1 VNAGQAQDRLE
12 RRARAL
18 LRAYPA
24 EYRRE
29 RGEEIIGTLLEAAP
43 PGRSFP
49 SARDAWSLV
58 NGGRRARAARNRRL
72 SARENL
78 RLAMLLGMAVFA
90 ARSFYY
96 PGFLGYARTGG
107 LDVALVT
114 GILAGL
120 APWVRHRGVRAAC
133 VIPAGALFVYTS
145 MLMLQFS
152 GAGSASIGRASIGR
166 MAVFLVA
173 LAALACWRGR
183 GARPPGSAAVLV
195 CVTPV
200 LVMVPWPPLL
210 DSDAESYGTVNPYWY
225 TAALLVVVAA
235 CWLATD
241 ARPAF
246 AVVFAMVLSYSLTIV
261 VNLSSPGTLFFTLTS
276 VDSLEWLVSPVA
288 LCVVLTVAF
297 AWLLRRQA
305 ASAADPPQ

>member
-1 VNAGQAQDRLE
+1 VNAGQVQDKLE
-12 RRARAL
+12 RRTRAL

-29 RGEEIIGTLLEAAP
+29 RGEEIIGTLLEAVP

-58 NGGRRARAARNRRL
+58 NGGRHARAARNRRL

-78 RLAMLLGMAVFA
+78 RLAMLLGMAVFV

-96 PGFLGYARTGG
+96 PDYPGYARTGG
-107 LDVALVT
+107 LDVALLT

-120 APWVRHRGVRAAC
+120 APWLRHWAVRAAC
-133 VIPAGALFVYTS
+133 VIPAG
-145 MLMLQFS
+145 
-152 GAGSASIGRASIGR
+152 
-166 MAVFLVA
+166 
-173 LAALACWRGR
+173 
-183 GARPPGSAAVLV
+183 
-195 CVTPV
+195 
-200 LVMVPWPPLL
+200 
-210 DSDAESYGTVNPYWY
+210 
-225 TAALLVVVAA
+225 
-235 CWLATD
+235 
-241 ARPAF
+241 
-246 AVVFAMVLSYSLTIV
+246 
-261 VNLSSPGTLFFTLTS
+261 
-276 VDSLEWLVSPVA
+276 A

>member
-1 VNAGQAQDRLE
+1 VNAGQDKLE

-58 NGGRRARAARNRRL
+58 NGGRQARAARNRRL

-78 RLAMLLGMAVFA
+78 RLAMLLGLAVFV

-96 PGFLGYARTGG
+96 PHYLGYARTGG
-107 LDVALVT
+107 LDVALAT

-120 APWVRHRGVRAAC
+120 APWLRHRAVRAAC
-133 VIPAGALFVYTS
+133 VIPAGTLFVYTS
-145 MLMLQFS
+145 MLQMLQYS
-152 GAGSASIGRASIGR
+152 GTDSATIGR
-166 MAVFLVA
+166 MAVFLVS
-173 LAALACWRGR
+173 LAALAFWRGQ
-183 GARPPGSAAVLV
+183 GARPPVSAAGLV
-195 CVTPV
+195 CATPV
-200 LVMVPWPPLL
+200 LVMVPWLNLL
-210 DSDAESYGTVNPYWY
+210 APDADSYGTVDPYWH

-261 VNLSSPGTLFFTLTS
+261 VNLSPPGTLFFTLTS

-297 AWLLRRQA
+297 GWLLRRQA
-305 ASAADPPQ
+305 TSAADPPQ

>member
-1 VNAGQAQDRLE
+1 MNAGQAQDKLE

-24 EYRRE
+24 EYRRG

-43 PGRSFP
+43 PGRSYP
-49 SARDAWSLV
+49 SARDGWSLV
-58 NGGRRARAARNRRL
+58 NGGRHARAARNRRL

-96 PGFLGYARTGG
+96 PEYLGYARTGG
-107 LDVALVT
+107 LDVALAT

-120 APWVRHRGVRAAC
+120 APWLRHRAVRAAC
-133 VIPAGALFVYTS
+133 VIPAGALFVYAS
-145 MLMLQFS
+145 LPQLPS
-152 GAGSASIGRASIGR
+152 EGSATIGR
-166 MAVFLVA
+166 MAVFLVT
-173 LAALACWRGR
+173 LAALGCWQGQ
-183 GARPPGSAAVLV
+183 GARPPGPAAGLV
-195 CVTPV
+195 CATPV
-200 LVMVPWPPLL
+200 LVMVPWLHLL
-210 DSDAESYGTVNPYWY
+210 DSDSYSPVDPYWY
-225 TAALLVVVAA
+225 TATLLVVVAA

-246 AVVFAMVLSYSLTIV
+246 GVVFAMVLSYSLTIV
-261 VNLSSPGTLFFTLTS
+261 TNLTSPGTLFFTLTS

-305 ASAADPPQ
+305 ASAAGPPQ

>member
-1 VNAGQAQDRLE
+1 VNAGQVQDKLE
-12 RRARAL
+12 RRTRAL

-29 RGEEIIGTLLEAAP
+29 RGEEIVGTLLEAVP

-58 NGGRRARAARNRRL
+58 NGGRHARAARNRRL

-78 RLAMLLGMAVFA
+78 RLAMLLGMAVFV

-96 PGFLGYARTGG
+96 PDYLGYARTGG
-107 LDVALVT
+107 LDVALAT

-120 APWVRHRGVRAAC
+120 APWLRHWAVRAAC

-145 MLMLQFS
+145 MLQFS
-152 GAGSASIGRASIGR
+152 WAGSTAIGR
-166 MAVFLVA
+166 MAVFLVS

-200 LVMVPWPPLL
+200 LVMVPWL
-210 DSDAESYGTVNPYWY
+210 DSDAESYGTVDPYWY

-261 VNLSSPGTLFFTLTS
+261 TNLTSPGTLFFTLTS

-305 ASAADPPQ
+305 ASAPDPPQ

>member
-1 VNAGQAQDRLE
+1 VNAGQAPNKLE

-49 SARDAWSLV
+49 AARDAWSLV
-58 NGGRRARAARNRRL
+58 NGGRHARAARNRRL

-78 RLAMLLGMAVFA
+78 RLAMLLGLAVFA

-96 PGFLGYARTGG
+96 PDFLGYARTGG
-107 LDVALVT
+107 LDVALAT

-120 APWVRHRGVRAAC
+120 APWLRHRAVRAAC

-145 MLMLQFS
+145 MLQFS
-152 GAGSASIGRASIGR
+152 GAGSATIGR

-183 GARPPGSAAVLV
+183 GARPPVSAAGLV
-195 CVTPV
+195 CATPV
-200 LVMVPWPPLL
+200 LVMVPWLHLL
-210 DSDAESYGTVNPYWY
+210 DSDSYGPVEPYWY

>member
-1 VNAGQAQDRLE
+1 MNAGQAQDKLE
-12 RRARAL
+12 RRTRAL

-58 NGGRRARAARNRRL
+58 NGGRHARAARNRRL

-78 RLAMLLGMAVFA
+78 RLAMLLGLAVFV

-96 PGFLGYARTGG
+96 PDYLGYARTGG
-107 LDVALVT
+107 LDVALAT

-120 APWVRHRGVRAAC
+120 APWLRHRAVRAAC
-133 VIPAGALFVYTS
+133 VIPAGALFVYAS
-145 MLMLQFS
+145 MLQVS
-152 GAGSASIGRASIGR
+152 GDGSATIGR
-166 MAVFLVA
+166 MAVFLFA
-173 LAALACWRGR
+173 LAALACWRGS
-183 GARPPGSAAVLV
+183 GARPPVSAAGLV
-195 CVTPV
+195 CATPV
-200 LVMVPWPPLL
+200 LVMVPLLHLL
-210 DSDAESYGTVNPYWY
+210 DSDADSYGTVDPYWY

-246 AVVFAMVLSYSLTIV
+246 GVVFAMVLSYSLTIV
-261 VNLSSPGTLFFTLTS
+261 VNLASPGTLFFTLTS

-305 ASAADPPQ
+305 ASAADPPR

>member
-1 VNAGQAQDRLE
+1 VNAGQAQDKLE

-43 PGRSFP
+43 SGRSFP
-49 SARDAWSLV
+49 SARDARSLV
-58 NGGRRARAARNRRL
+58 NGGRHARAARNRRL

-96 PGFLGYARTGG
+96 PDYLGYARTGG
-107 LDVALVT
+107 LDVALAT

-120 APWVRHRGVRAAC
+120 APWLRHRAVRAAC
-133 VIPAGALFVYTS
+133 VIPAGALFVYAS
-145 MLMLQFS
+145 MLQLSWAGS
-152 GAGSASIGRASIGR
+152 GAIGR
-166 MAVFLVA
+166 MAVFLVI

-183 GARPPGSAAVLV
+183 GVRPPGSWAGLV
-195 CVTPV
+195 CATPV
-200 LVMVPWPPLL
+200 LVMVPWLHLL
-210 DSDAESYGTVNPYWY
+210 DSDSYGPVQPYWY
-225 TAALLVVVAA
+225 TAALLVAVAA

-246 AVVFAMVLSYSLTIV
+246 GVVFAMVLSYSLTIV
-261 VNLSSPGTLFFTLTS
+261 TNLTSPGALLFTLTS
-276 VDSLEWLVSPVA
+276 VDSLKWLVSPVA

-305 ASAADPPQ
+305 ASAEDSPQ

>member
-1 VNAGQAQDRLE
+1 VNADQAQDKLE

-29 RGEEIIGTLLEAAP
+29 RGEEIIGTLLEVAS

-49 SARDAWSLV
+49 SARDARSLV
-58 NGGRRARAARNRRL
+58 NGARHARVARNRRL

-96 PGFLGYARTGG
+96 PGYLGYARTGG
-107 LDVALVT
+107 LDVALAT

-120 APWVRHRGVRAAC
+120 APWLRHRAVRVAC
-133 VIPAGALFVYTS
+133 VIPAGALFVYAS
-145 MLMLQFS
+145 LPEFPWEGS
-152 GAGSASIGRASIGR
+152 GAIGR
-166 MAVFLVA
+166 MAVFLAA

-183 GARPPGSAAVLV
+183 GTRPPGSWAGLV
-195 CVTPV
+195 CATPV
-200 LVMVPWPPLL
+200 LVMVPWLHL
-210 DSDAESYGTVNPYWY
+210 SDFAYYEGVESYWWTS
-225 TAALLVVVAA
+225 ALLVVAAA

-246 AVVFAMVLSYSLTIV
+246 GVVFAMVLSYSLTIV
-261 VNLSSPGTLFFTLTS
+261 TNLTSPGALLFTLTS
-276 VDSLEWLVSPVA
+276 VDSLKWLVSPVA

-297 AWLLRRQA
+297 ARLLRRQA
-305 ASAADPPQ
+305 ASAEDPPQ